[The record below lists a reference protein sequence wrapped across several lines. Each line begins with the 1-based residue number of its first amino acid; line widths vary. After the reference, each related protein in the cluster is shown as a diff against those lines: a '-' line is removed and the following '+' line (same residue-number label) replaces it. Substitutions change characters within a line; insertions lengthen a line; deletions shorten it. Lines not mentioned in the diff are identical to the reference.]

1 MPTKLLPLQ
10 QASVEDLFL
19 LAYVYI
25 DDYLKAAVYSGLFT
39 LPNEPHQKATYAEL
53 MTIALVGE
61 WLGEASQEKWYQQVQ
76 WSDPHNADRGARDV
90 APVSP

>member
-1 MPTKLLPLQ
+1 MHTKLLPLQ

-61 WLGEASQEKWYQQVQ
+61 WLGGIARKVVPASTDHLPPSV
-76 WSDPHNADRGARDV
+76 PAFAG
-90 APVSP
+90 